1 MRIEFWSEQESGK
14 ILCCFY
20 VSGECESGFS
30 FLGIGNQILS
40 SVALFSVLEVEEI
53 GAGTYS
59 HVVLTHILVWNLSI
73 YFQCH
78 TQT

>member
-1 MRIEFWSEQESGK
+1 MY
-14 ILCCFY
+14 C
-20 VSGECESGFS
+20 GECESGFS

-78 TQT
+78 TQTKISLNTTESTYN